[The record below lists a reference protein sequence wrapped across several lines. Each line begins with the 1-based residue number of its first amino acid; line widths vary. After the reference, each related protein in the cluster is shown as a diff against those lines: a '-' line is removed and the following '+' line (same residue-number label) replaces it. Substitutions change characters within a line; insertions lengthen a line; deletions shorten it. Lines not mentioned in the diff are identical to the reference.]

1 MMRGEFESLGAIH
14 SVVPGFCPKPVC
26 WGAFRAAPGSFFS
39 LSTCHERVAA
49 PHDPA
54 AFCAQ
59 LACLHTKSAPPAA
72 AGAAALAAAITG
84 ASTASAA
91 AMASAAAASAFSAT
105 AYGSTGIGCNGR
117 GSFGFPVGTFF
128 GDVLTEKMACA
139 TWEECFAALLRHML
153 QLDEDVNG
161 ADDALAQLREE
172 LLARVVP
179 RLLRPLESGGR
190 RVRPALCHGDLRAAN
205 AGSAECGAVMVFRPA
220 ALYAHNEFELGP
232 WRSVRHG
239 FDRRFLRAYLRLVPP
254 SEPRADFDDR
264 NALYA
269 LRHLAACSIRYPG
282 SAKYRR
288 EIAAEMARLVDRFTP
303 KPERA
308 WYDAD
313 VRFCEDL
320 LADDGTAEDD
330 DRDGMAVP
338 GATGPGDMP
347 AGAGGSASVRGR
359 PRRLV
364 KPAR

>member
-1 MMRGEFESLGAIH
+1 MMRGEFESLGAIY
-14 SVVPGFCPKPVC
+14 SAVPGFCPKPVC

-39 LSTCHERVAA
+39 LSTCHERVAPPA
-49 PHDPA
+49 DPA
-54 AFCAQ
+54 AFCAR
-59 LACLHTKSAPPAA
+59 LARLHTKSVPSSATAS
-72 AGAAALAAAITG
+72 GAAALATTLAGTTASSAA
-84 ASTASAA
+84 AAAAATASAA
-91 AMASAAAASAFSAT
+91 TAA
-105 AYGSTGIGCNGR
+105 
-117 GSFGFPVGTFF
+117 GSFGFPVRTFF
-128 GDVLTEKMACA
+128 GDVLTEKVACA

-161 ADDALAQLREE
+161 ADDTLVQLREE

-190 RVRPALCHGDLRAAN
+190 RLRPALCHGDLRAAN

-232 WRSVRHG
+232 WRALCHG

-282 SAKYRR
+282 SAKYRH
-288 EIAAEMARLVDRFTP
+288 EIVAEMARLVDRFAP

-313 VRFCEDL
+313 ARFRDDL
-320 LADDGTAEDD
+320 LADDGPTEDP
-330 DRDGMAVP
+330 DGDGDGDGVAVP
-338 GATGPGDMP
+338 AAAGPGDTP
-347 AGAGGSASVRGR
+347 HGVGGGASARGR

-364 KPAR
+364 KSAR